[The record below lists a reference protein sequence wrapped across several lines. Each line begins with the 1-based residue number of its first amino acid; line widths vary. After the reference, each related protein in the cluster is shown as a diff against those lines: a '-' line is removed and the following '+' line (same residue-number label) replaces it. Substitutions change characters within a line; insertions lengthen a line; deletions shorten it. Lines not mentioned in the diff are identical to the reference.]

1 MKLLLEIITPTKIVL
16 NEEIDEI
23 TINTSDGEI
32 SILPGHINLFTK
44 LVPGEATV
52 KIGNK
57 TESLAITGGFLE
69 LTNNHLSILADYAVR
84 ASDIEVAKVEEAKQ
98 RAEKAMKDKDRE
110 QEFEVLQDDIRKA
123 VLQLKVARKHHARR
137 SS

>member
-1 MKLLLEIITPTKIVL
+1 MKLNLEIITPTKVIL

-23 TINTSDGEI
+23 TINTSEGEI

-44 LVPGEATV
+44 LTPGEASV

-69 LTNNHLSILADYAVR
+69 LSNNHLSILADYAVR
-84 ASDIEVAKVEEAKQ
+84 ASDIEISKVEEAKQ
-98 RAEKAMKDKDRE
+98 RAEKAIKEKGRE
-110 QEFEVLQDDIRKA
+110 QEFEILQDDIRKA
-123 VLQLKVARKHHARR
+123 ALQLKVARRHHARR

>member
-1 MKLLLEIITPTKIVL
+1 MKLLLEIITPTKVVL

-57 TESLAITGGFLE
+57 TESLAVTGGFLE

-98 RAEKAMKDKDRE
+98 RAEKAMKDKDKE
-110 QEFEVLQDDIRKA
+110 KEFEILQDDIRKA
-123 VLQLKVARKHHARR
+123 ALQLKVARKHHARR

>member
-1 MKLLLEIITPTKIVL
+1 MKLLLEIITPTKLLL

-23 TINTSDGEI
+23 TINTSEGEI

-44 LVPGEATV
+44 LIPGEAIV
-52 KIGNK
+52 KTGSK

-84 ASDIEVAKVEEAKQ
+84 ASDIEIAKIEEAKQ
-98 RAEKAMKDKDRE
+98 RAEKAMKDKNKE
-110 QEFEVLQDDIRKA
+110 QEFEVLQDDIRRA
-123 VLQLKVARKHHARR
+123 ALQLKVARKHHSRR
-137 SS
+137 AS